1 MTCVIFFFSRQYIDS
16 LDLIARA
23 PSAPILSDNGIL
35 ATGLYA
41 HRRALVFA
49 DQKSTRWLMHSCYGR
64 LVHADGIGGP
74 QNQAARIS
82 QRTCHAKFALTLGLR
97 NQTTKYFSLPISQIL
112 SPYLPSFLARSLA
125 LSLSPSL
132 FLKMSTLRISKLS
145 TVIESAEM
153 KLLFDAI
160 FFSCVLVCFGA
171 HTVDKIDAGKIERDR
186 DCACVCVCVSVQNS
200 FYRCAQQVVLSRH
213 Q

>member
-1 MTCVIFFFSRQYIDS
+1 MCDVRYLFLQPSIDS

-41 HRRALVFA
+41 HRRGLVFA

-64 LVHADGIGGP
+64 LFHADGIGGP

-125 LSLSPSL
+125 LSLSLSL
-132 FLKMSTLRISKLS
+132 SLS
-145 TVIESAEM
+145 QDVNSAHFQALDRHRVSRDEVAYSCFSM
-153 KLLFDAI
+153 QY
-160 FFSCVLVCFGA
+160 FFHVFSSALAHIQLTRLMLV
-171 HTVDKIDAGKIERDR
+171 K
-186 DCACVCVCVSVQNS
+186 
-200 FYRCAQQVVLSRH
+200 
-213 Q
+213 

>member
-1 MTCVIFFFSRQYIDS
+1 MTCVIFFFSRRYIDS

-35 ATGLYA
+35 ATGLHA
-41 HRRALVFA
+41 HRRGLVFA

-64 LVHADGIGGP
+64 LFHADGIGGP

-125 LSLSPSL
+125 LSLSPS
-132 FLKMSTLRISKLS
+132 
-145 TVIESAEM
+145 
-153 KLLFDAI
+153 
-160 FFSCVLVCFGA
+160 FSRCQL
-171 HTVDKIDAGKIERDR
+171 
-186 DCACVCVCVSVQNS
+186 CAFPSS
-200 FYRCAQQVVLSRH
+200 RPSSSQQR
-213 Q
+213 

>member
-125 LSLSPSL
+125 LSLSLPLSFSRCQLCAFPS
-132 FLKMSTLRISKLS
+132 SRPSS
-145 TVIESAEM
+145 S
-153 KLLFDAI
+153 
-160 FFSCVLVCFGA
+160 
-171 HTVDKIDAGKIERDR
+171 
-186 DCACVCVCVSVQNS
+186 
-200 FYRCAQQVVLSRH
+200 QQR
-213 Q
+213 

>member
-41 HRRALVFA
+41 HRRGLVFA

-153 KLLFDAI
+153 KLLIVAFRCNI
-160 FFSCVLVCFGA
+160 FFMC
-171 HTVDKIDAGKIERDR
+171 
-186 DCACVCVCVSVQNS
+186 
-200 FYRCAQQVVLSRH
+200 SRLLWRTYS
-213 Q
+213 